1 MRLFSAVIEKPDWL
15 GTKATLTVGLALK
28 YTGQVR
34 DRNGKT
40 LEGGNEKQD
49 VTHDGPI
56 SK

>member
-15 GTKATLTVGLALK
+15 GTKATLTVGLSLK